1 MSSVDKSSEALEAA
15 RPRGRPRSAEAH
27 QAILVATLKLLA
39 EHGFAGLS
47 IEGVAAEAGVGKTTI
62 YRRWENKS
70 ELVGDAIAL
79 LRPPPGTVPDTGTFV
94 GDLDALSNAQ
104 RARLGGT
111 PVPRIVPRLL
121 ADTAD
126 DEALHSLVL
135 ERAVG
140 PIRAIVRVIVD
151 RAVERGELRGDLDR
165 EAIVDVF
172 HAIPVYKI
180 LMTGG
185 DLDASVPLPAKYGPM
200 LLEGLAPRAK
210 GQ

>member
-1 MSSVDKSSEALEAA
+1 MTRAEKSSETIEAA

-27 QAILVATLKLLA
+27 QSILVATLKLLA
-39 EHGFAGLS
+39 EHGYAGLS

-62 YRRWENKS
+62 YRRWENKG
-70 ELVGDAIAL
+70 ELVADAIAL

-94 GDLDALSNAQ
+94 GDLDALSAAQ
-104 RARLGGT
+104 RARLGST

-126 DEALHSLVL
+126 DPVLHALVL

-140 PIRAIVRVIVD
+140 PIRAVVREIVD
-151 RAVERGELRGDLDR
+151 RAVERGELRNDLDR

-185 DLDASVPLPAKYGPM
+185 NLDAIIPFPGAYSPM
-200 LLEGLAPRAK
+200 LLEGLAPRTK

>member
-1 MSSVDKSSEALEAA
+1 MTGAGKSPDALEAA

-27 QAILVATLKLLA
+27 QAILTATLKLLG
-39 EHGFAGLS
+39 EHGLAGLS

-62 YRRWENKS
+62 YRRWENKG
-70 ELVGDAIAL
+70 ELVGDAVGL

-94 GDLDALSNAQ
+94 GDLDALSAAQ

-111 PVPRIVPRLL
+111 PVARIIPRLL
-121 ADTAD
+121 ADTVE
-126 DEALHSLVL
+126 DEALHRLVL

-140 PIRAIVRVIVD
+140 PIRAIVRQIVD
-151 RAVERGELRGDLDR
+151 RAVERGELREDLDR

-172 HAIPVYKI
+172 HAIPVYKV
-180 LMTGG
+180 LLSGG
-185 DLDASVPLPAKYGPM
+185 NLDAAIPLPAKYGPM

-210 GQ
+210 G